1 MNSLLQMLMGMWNF
15 SGMKDKLVQ
24 LWVPQERLQNVNFAD
39 MNSLN
44 QLAQEI
50 MPWLLANNKDLANKI
65 KGAASM
71 LGADKQGEVVQIID
85 NMK

>member
-1 MNSLLQMLMGMWNF
+1 MNSLLQMLMSMWNF

-50 MPWLLANNKDLANKI
+50 MPWLLTNNKDLANKI
-65 KGAASM
+65 KSSASM
-71 LGADKQGEVVQIID
+71 LWADKQHEVIEVID

>member
-15 SGMKDKLVQ
+15 SGIKDKLVQ
-24 LWVPQERLQNVNFAD
+24 LWVPQERLQNVNFND
-39 MNSLN
+39 ISSLN

-50 MPWLLANNKDLANKI
+50 MPWLLASNKDMANKI
-65 KGAASM
+65 KGASTI
-71 LGADKQGEVVQIID
+71 LWADKQKEVIEMID

>member
-1 MNSLLQMLMGMWNF
+1 MNNLLQMLMTMWNF
-15 SGMKDKLVQ
+15 SGIKDKLVQ
-24 LWVPQERLQNVNFAD
+24 LWIPQEKLQNVNFSD

-50 MPWLLANNKDLANKI
+50 MPWLLANNKEMANKI

-71 LGADKQGEVVQIID
+71 LWSDKQEEVVNIID
-85 NMK
+85 SVK